1 MTRGTLQKKLL
12 RDMRQSAMQ
21 FFSIVIL
28 CALGTFIFAGLD
40 GIANLAQGTIDTYF
54 EQNNLADFWITV
66 PNANRDLLVKARGV
80 PGVEDVCARASIKL
94 EAGLPGDPTLLVTA
108 YDGPMEINR
117 PIVCAGTELLQN
129 DLRGCLMQA
138 GFAQAHGL
146 TVGDRVSVEMD
157 GTEYGFF
164 IRGIVYSPEFIC
176 VTEGNYP
183 NPQEYGYI
191 LIRAAA
197 MPGLPLSEMLVSVTP
212 GADAAQ
218 VKRDLQAAL
227 PGALILDRA
236 AHQSTASATSNAE
249 MFHKLLLVFPI
260 IAYAVAA
267 LIVMTT
273 LTRMIENQRLQIGT
287 LKALGYSSGAVRRHY
302 LAYAIWPSLLG
313 SLAGIVIG
321 HQTLP
326 RLIWKLLLGQNEYPY
341 RIYPRVSLASWGMAA
356 LTVVMS
362 VGICA
367 YTYQKSGRETTAELL
382 RPKAPKAGR
391 RILLERI
398 TPLWRRLSFN
408 AKMVVRSLF
417 RSRMRSFLSF
427 VGILCCNSLI
437 IASFG
442 LQDSVNA
449 LAQNHYTQTLAYDV
463 RANLTREA
471 GRPESYRRL
480 SADRVE
486 CVMET
491 SADVQTQKESRTTLL
506 TVVEDGQTLLRL
518 GKDSTHVPIQP
529 GGVAITEKLSDTLKT
544 GLGESLEIRLP
555 GEKRTVRLPITQIVY
570 NNVQQGVYMA
580 RATWEGL
587 RKGSFTP
594 TAVLLKNPTD
604 ACLRELDDMPE
615 VDSLDRPT
623 EQSRELT
630 ETLELVGSVFV
641 ILMCLALALA
651 FVVCYNMGL
660 MNFAERVR
668 EYATLKVLG
677 YHQNE
682 IRRLIVGENNIISIL
697 AVLLSV
703 YPGLLLTGVVLRVCQ
718 TESLRYPNC
727 TAAVSVVGACLITYA
742 FSLLIQLFLIRKVK
756 TINMVEALKSV
767 E

>member
-1 MTRGTLQKKLL
+1 MAGGTLHKKLV

-21 FFSIVIL
+21 FFSIIVL
-28 CALGTFIFAGLD
+28 CALGTFIFSGLD

-66 PNANRDLLVKARGV
+66 PEANRDLLTKARAV

-94 EAGLPGDPTLLVTA
+94 EAKLPGDPTLLVTA
-108 YDGPMEINR
+108 YDGQMEINR
-117 PIVCAGTELLQN
+117 PIVSEGTELARN

-146 TVGDRVSVEMD
+146 SVGDRVSMEME
-157 GTEYGFF
+157 GSEYSFF

-176 VTEGNYP
+176 VTEGTYP

-191 LIRAAA
+191 LIQAAA
-197 MPGLPLSEMLVSVTP
+197 MPGLPLSEILVSLAP

-218 VKRDLQAAL
+218 AKRELQEAL

-313 SLAGIVIG
+313 SLLGIAIG

-326 RLIWKLLLGQNEYPY
+326 RLIWALLLGQNEYPY
-341 RIYPRVSLASWGMAA
+341 RIYPQVSPASWGMAA
-356 LTVVMS
+356 LTVIMS

-398 TPLWRRLSFN
+398 TPFWRRLSFN
-408 AKMVVRSLF
+408 TKMVVRSLF

-471 GRPESYRRL
+471 GEAESYRRL
-480 SADRVE
+480 SADQVE
-486 CVMET
+486 CLMET
-491 SADVQTQKESRTTLL
+491 SVDVHTLEESRTTLL
-506 TVVEDGQTLLRL
+506 TVVEDGQTLLHL
-518 GKDSTHVPIQP
+518 GKDSAYVPIHP
-529 GGVAITEKLSDTLKT
+529 GGLAITEKLSDTLKT
-544 GLGESLEIRLP
+544 GVGESVEIRLP
-555 GEKRTVRLPITQIVY
+555 GEKKTIRMPITQIVC

-580 RATWEGL
+580 RETWEGL
-587 RKGSFTP
+587 RKGAFTP
-594 TAVLLKNPTD
+594 TAVLLKNPT
-604 ACLRELDDMPE
+604 AGCLRELDDMPE
-615 VDSLDRPT
+615 VDSLDRPI
-623 EQSRELT
+623 EQSHELT
-630 ETLELVGSVFV
+630 EMLELVGSVFV

-703 YPGLLLTGVVLRVCQ
+703 YPGLWLTEVVLRVCQ
-718 TESLRYPNC
+718 TETLRYPSC

-756 TINMVEALKSV
+756 TIDMVEALKSV

>member
-1 MTRGTLQKKLL
+1 MARGTLHKKLV

-21 FFSIVIL
+21 FFSIVML

-40 GIANLAQGTIDTYF
+40 GVFNLAQGTINTYF

-66 PNANRDLLVKARGV
+66 PQANRDLLMKAREV
-80 PGVEDVCARASIKL
+80 SGVEDVCARASVKL
-94 EAGLPGDPTLLVTA
+94 EARLEGDPTLLVTA

-117 PIVCAGTELLQN
+117 PIVSEGAGLARN
-129 DLRGCLMQA
+129 DLRGCLIQA
-138 GFAQAHGL
+138 GFAEAHGL
-146 TVGDRVSVEMD
+146 EPGDRVTVEMD
-157 GTEYGFF
+157 GVEYGFF

-176 VTEGNYP
+176 VTEGIYP

-191 LIRAAA
+191 LIQAAA
-197 MPGLPLSEMLVSVTP
+197 MPGLPLNEMLVTVSA
-212 GADAAQ
+212 GADVET
-218 VKRDLQAAL
+218 VKRELQEAL
-227 PGALILDRA
+227 PGALVLDRA
-236 AHQSTASATSNAE
+236 AHQSTASATSNAQ
-249 MFHKLLLVFPI
+249 MFQKLLLVFPI
-260 IAYAVAA
+260 MAYAVAA

-302 LAYAIWPSLLG
+302 LAYAIWPSLAG
-313 SLAGIVIG
+313 SLLGIAIG

-341 RIYPRVSLASWGMAA
+341 RIYPHVSPASWSMAA
-356 LTVVMS
+356 LTVAMS

-382 RPKAPKAGR
+382 RVKAPRAGR

-408 AKMVVRSLF
+408 HKVVVRSLF

-463 RANLTREA
+463 RANLTAEA
-471 GRPESYRRL
+471 GDSESYRRL
-480 SADRVE
+480 QADRVE
-486 CVMET
+486 CLMEIA
-491 SADVQTQKESRTTLL
+491 ADVQTQSANRTTLL
-506 TVVEDGQTLLRL
+506 TVVEDGQTLLHL
-518 GKDSTHVPIQP
+518 GENSAYVSLQA
-529 GGVAITEKLSDTLKT
+529 GGLAITEKLCGTLRT
-544 GLGESLEIRLP
+544 GLGETMEIRLP
-555 GEKRTVRLPITQIVY
+555 GEKRTVRLPITQIVC
-570 NNVQQGVYMA
+570 NNVQQGVYMT
-580 RATWEGL
+580 RETWLGL
-587 RKGSFTP
+587 RKGNFVP
-594 TAVLLKNPTD
+594 TAILLKNPTE
-604 ACLRELDDMPE
+604 ACLRELEDMAE
-615 VDSLDRPT
+615 VDSLDRPV

-630 ETLELVGSVFV
+630 EMLELVGSIFI
-641 ILMCLALALA
+641 ILMFLALALA
-651 FVVCYNMGL
+651 FVVCHNMGL

-677 YHQNE
+677 YHQSE

-697 AVLLSV
+697 AVLVSI
-703 YPGLLLTGVVLRVCQ
+703 YPGLLLTGIVLRVCQ

-742 FSLLIQLFLIRKVK
+742 FSLFIQLFLIRKVK
-756 TINMVEALKSV
+756 DINMVEALKSV